1 MQIVRVEHKIDGR
14 GIFRSRTKGG
24 NCRYER
30 IPKHKNLTIRHVSHF
45 PPPHRDKGIMRS
57 PYSYEFC
64 AFKSIDELQRWVTK
78 EEISNLI
85 KKGFKVLVHD
95 VSDCT
100 IGEYQVL
107 FDKDDIRDTT
117 DVSELFI

>member
-1 MQIVRVEHKIDGR
+1 MQIVRVEHKIDGK
-14 GIFRSRTKGG
+14 GIFRSQTKKMFY
-24 NCRYER
+24 RFER
-30 IPKHKNLTIRHVSHF
+30 IAKHKNLLQRHVLNF
-45 PPPHRDKGIMRS
+45 PTPHKDKGIMGS

-85 KKGFKVLVHD
+85 KKGFKVLIHD
-95 VSDCT
+95 VSKCT

-107 FDKDDIRDTT
+107 FDKNDIRGTT